1 MIDTLVFQM
10 AAAFGAG
17 MVLNF
22 MPCVLPVLPFK
33 VQALLRETSGTS
45 RSRMLAAVALL
56 AGSLAFFIL
65 LGAMTAGFGLMWGQQ
80 FQHPLFRLSLSLLL
94 VAAAIATFTGWSW
107 RLPQALYRMP
117 MSRHLGAFFT
127 GALAG
132 ILSTPCSGPFLGS
145 VLAYTATRSAAETMV
160 LFSSIGVGLAFP
172 YVTLMLRPDL
182 LQRLTFNNRLA
193 ANLKTVLGF
202 VLLAGGLFFAQGF
215 MPAMVRAVV
224 WLWLA
229 LGFGIWIVVQT
240 TTGSAGRRRLR
251 PVLLVAL
258 AMVAITGFKSL
269 SSQESAG
276 AIAWQ
281 AYTDQRIAQAAG
293 RPVLLEFTADWCIN
307 CKALEQTTFKDPK
320 LAQTITAMG
329 ITPLKVDLTHV
340 DDERRDL
347 FSRFGGRAIP
357 FIVLLDGRGKAV
369 QRFTGMVG
377 ADTLIDSLQSIGG

>member
-1 MIDTLVFQM
+1 MIDTLAFQM

-17 MVLNF
+17 MILNF
-22 MPCVLPVLPFK
+22 MPCVLPVVPFK

-56 AGSLAFFIL
+56 AGSLAFFVL
-65 LGAMTAGFGLMWGQQ
+65 LGAVTAGFGLMWGQQ
-80 FQHPLFRLSLSLLL
+80 FQLPWFRLSLSLLL

-107 RLPQALYRMP
+107 RLPQTLYRLP

-145 VLAYTATRSAAETMV
+145 VLAYAATRSAAETMV
-160 LFSSIGVGLAFP
+160 LFSSIGAGLAFP
-172 YVTLMLRPDL
+172 YVTLMLRPGL
-182 LQRLTFNNRLA
+182 LQRLTFNYRLA

-215 MPAMVRAVV
+215 MPALLRSGA
-224 WLWLA
+224 WLGLA
-229 LGFGIWIVVQT
+229 LGFGIWVVVQT
-240 TTGSAGRRRLR
+240 TAGNAQRRRLR
-251 PVLLVAL
+251 PVLLLAL

-269 SSQESAG
+269 SLQESAG
-276 AIAWQ
+276 AIAWR
-281 AYTDQRIAQAAG
+281 AYTDQRIVQAAG

-320 LAQTITAMG
+320 LVQTIIALG
-329 ITPLKVDLTHV
+329 VTPLKVDLTLV
-340 DDERRDL
+340 DDGRRDL
-347 FSRFGGRAIP
+347 FARYGGRAIP
-357 FIVLLDGRGKAV
+357 FVVLLDGRGEAV

>member
-65 LGAMTAGFGLMWGQQ
+65 LGAVTAGFGLMWGQQ
-80 FQHPLFRLSLSLLL
+80 FQHPWFRLSLSLLL